1 MITDAVRLR
10 EVIEEIARWSL
21 QARRSYIGEIQK
33 AFGEAAAEQLKDGL
47 RQMWEQRK

>member
-1 MITDAVRLR
+1 MIADPTRLR

-33 AFGEAAAEQLKDGL
+33 AFGEAAAEQIKQGL
-47 RQMWEQRK
+47 AALWSER